1 MTTAYDR
8 FKKDNDAFITRFQ
21 SEAEA
26 MVRKLLDE
34 SEKRQQRE
42 LALRVAEVMRDVN
55 LQRQADLVKIDRY
68 VGAVESKVGVEVL
81 KNRQKMNQMDILYRA
96 SQRQ

>member
-1 MTTAYDR
+1 
-8 FKKDNDAFITRFQ
+8 
-21 SEAEA
+21 
-26 MVRKLLDE
+26 
-34 SEKRQQRE
+34 
-42 LALRVAEVMRDVN
+42 MRDVN

-81 KNRQKMNQMDILYRA
+81 KNRQKMNQMDILYRT